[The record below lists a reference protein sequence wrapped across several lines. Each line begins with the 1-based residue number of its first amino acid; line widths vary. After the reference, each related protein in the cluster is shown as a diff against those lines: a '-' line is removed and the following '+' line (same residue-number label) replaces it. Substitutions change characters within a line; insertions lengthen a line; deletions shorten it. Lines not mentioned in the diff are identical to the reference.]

1 MNDPTNKPFIERFGL
16 YGSPNIKIFRNGVEV
31 LHYQGTRNAEGFVEN
46 FLAEK
51 EKQVSAQVLRFSAAK

>member
-1 MNDPTNKPFIERFGL
+1 MDDPTNKPLSERFGL
-16 YGSPNIKIFRNGVEV
+16 WRYPTIKIFRNGVEV

-51 EKQVSAQVLRFSAAK
+51 EKKVSAQVLRFSAAK